1 MSKNNKDNEDKI
13 MAKGLVFDKE
23 TQGLKLISFYL
34 VKRKGKGTYF
44 DIVKK
49 GE

>member
-1 MSKNNKDNEDKI
+1 MNRDNKI
-13 MAKGLVFDKE
+13 MGKSLVFDKK

-34 VKRKGKGTYF
+34 VKRKIDKGTYF